1 MHFHSVTVIF
11 FNTFIH
17 KLDRDMRG
25 QEQAPKE
32 LILGIDVGSVS
43 ISVVAMNLEG
53 KLMGHSYQLH
63 QGNIRGALDQLLK
76 AYNQKD
82 IIGLASPSGKTQF
95 TKQVNSYDQ
104 QVSLM
109 EASKYLDL
117 NARSILHVGAERFY
131 LAELDQ
137 DGNYLQTS
145 HSSSCAAGTGSFLD
159 QQAVRLNLNN
169 TAHLSDMALKNS
181 SPAPDIAA
189 RCSVF
194 AKTDLIHA
202 QQKGYGLEAICD
214 SLCKGLADNIAD
226 TLFNKTIPESPI
238 YMSGGVS
245 KNQSVVR
252 HLQRIIG
259 KEIKVHPLSEQWP
272 ALGAAHLLHKEL
284 MSGKKDLS
292 VDLSGIL
299 AEQGTLEYFYDAL
312 QVPESTSQEN
322 EIHEQYIHLPVK
334 TDHTADIQVDLF
346 AVSEPWLPEFYLGID
361 VGSTSTKA
369 VLLNISGE
377 PFAGFY
383 TYTSGQPLKAVQALF
398 EAIDQLAI
406 ESHTDFHIEACGTTG
421 SGRKFIAGIVGAD
434 IDYDEITAHARAAY
448 ELNPLTDTIIEIGG
462 QDAKFTQMKDGVVT
476 FSHMNT
482 VCAAGTGSFIEELAG
497 RLGVNLKDYERL
509 AMGREAPLASDR
521 CTVFMERDINQLL
534 SRGFAVEEVLATVI
548 HSVRENYLKKVAS
561 EAHIG
566 DHVCFQGAT
575 AKNRALAAAFEQRL
589 GKKIFISPL
598 CHLTGALGT
607 ALLLKEEH
615 SGTSIFRGLDLYK
628 LVIPVKT
635 ETCELCLNKCT
646 ISVAGINGK
655 KQAYGFLCGRDYET
669 KKFVSKEQSSF
680 ELMKE
685 RRKLRRRH
693 REKSHQPGKGKPL
706 VGMPATLHLT
716 EDIPFWTTFFK
727 ALDISFQTSE
737 GFRDSLKTGKKIAG
751 AEFCAPIDCMYGHV
765 AHLADECEYIFMPVY
780 LEARVKPEKTEQNF
794 CYYTQYSASLA
805 HMDDSHVKDKLI
817 SPLLNFDKH
826 GDHNAKQLLQELLRM
841 GYGRLTLS
849 KVSRALKNA
858 GADASQLNRK
868 LRGLFQSRFN
878 PDGDVSVMLLGRP
891 YVVLSDTMNKGI
903 PDIFTGMGIDAWYQ
917 DMLNIDPKRD
927 ESFNS
932 LLEKTP
938 WHFAANI
945 LRAAEVTGRTKN
957 LYPVLITAFKC
968 APDSFIIDYFKQLMH
983 LYDKPYLIIQID
995 EHDSNTGYETR
1006 IEAALRSFRNHAR
1019 KADALTVP
1027 DLSSLLPRVEK
1038 KVNGKT
1044 LLIPNW
1050 DPFVSPLIAANLR
1063 RGGMDARELE
1073 PSELGIRKSMAHNT
1087 GQCLPINIIAQNSID
1102 YIEKH
1107 HLDPANTIL
1116 WMFEGYISCN
1126 LRQYPYYIKQI
1137 FDNHGKG
1144 MEKASVYSG
1153 KLSHRELS
1161 VTLTYHVYFAYMLGG
1176 LFRKVACRIRPY
1188 ELVPGQTDM
1197 VFKEVQKILLET
1209 FSGEYSMERAIK
1221 EGIKLID
1228 QIEYDSTNRNP
1239 LVAIFGD
1246 LYVRDN
1252 DMMNQDLV
1260 RTIEEAG
1267 GEVLVTP
1274 YHDYIKIT
1282 IENSFRRAYQR
1293 GEYVETSFNRI
1304 LLNVVKY
1311 VEERYYKPFIK
1322 YLGPTPVIKP
1332 KELEKYLEKFNISLL
1347 HGGES
1352 YDNILKIFYIKET
1365 YPEVSLFVQTNPSF
1379 CCPALVTEAMTRRI
1393 RELTGVPIVTLTYD
1407 GTSNCMNDA
1416 IVPYIAKAAQYTR

>member
-1 MHFHSVTVIF
+1 MGEQEPEH
-11 FNTFIH
+11 
-17 KLDRDMRG
+17 RG
-25 QEQAPKE
+25 

-43 ISVVAMNLEG
+43 VSVVSVDAGGNMKEQFYL
-53 KLMGHSYQLH
+53 LH
-63 QGNIRGALDQLLK
+63 QGNIRDALDELMK
-76 AYNQKD
+76 RYRD
-82 IIGLASPSGKTQF
+82 HEIIGVATPSGKSHF
-95 TKQVNSYDQ
+95 TEQVRVFDQ
-104 QVSLM
+104 QVALM
-109 EASKYLDL
+109 EAASHLEL

-131 LAELDQ
+131 LVELDQ
-137 DGNYLQTS
+137 VGSYLQTS

-159 QQAVRLNLNN
+159 QQALRLKLND
-169 TAHLSDMALKNS
+169 TGHLSDMALKNIS
-181 SPAPDIAA
+181 HIPDIAA

-226 TLFNKTIPESPI
+226 TLFNKSVPESPI

-245 KNQSVVR
+245 RNLSVVR

-259 KEIKVHPLSEQWP
+259 KEILVHPLSEHWP
-272 ALGAAHLLHKEL
+272 ALGAARLLWNE
-284 MSGKKDLS
+284 MQSGKKPVS
-292 VDLSGIL
+292 VDLSSLL
-299 AEQGTLEYFYDAL
+299 AEQGALEYFYEAL
-312 QVPESTSQEN
+312 QVPGSTQQE
-322 EIHEQYIHLPVK
+322 IVIKEQYIHHPSR
-334 TDHTADIQVDLF
+334 TDHTADIQVDRFTLTKGG
-346 AVSEPWLPEFYLGID
+346 PMQFYLGID

-369 VLLNISGE
+369 VMLNTEGE

-398 EAIDQLAI
+398 EAIDHLAGKI
-406 ESHTDFHIEACGTTG
+406 QAQFQFMACGTTG

-434 IDYDEITAHARAAY
+434 LDYDEITAHARAAY
-448 ELNPLTDTIIEIGG
+448 DLNPLTDTIIEIGG

-497 RLGVNLKDYERL
+497 RLGVKLKDYERL
-509 AMGREAPLASDR
+509 AIGRQAPLASDR

-534 SRGFAVEEVLATVI
+534 SRGYGVEEVLATVI

-566 DHVCFQGAT
+566 NHVCFQGAT
-575 AKNRALAAAFEQRL
+575 AKNRALVAAFEQRL
-589 GKKIFISPL
+589 NKPIFISPL

-607 ALLLKEEH
+607 AILLKEEH
-615 SGTSIFRGLDLYK
+615 SGASTFRGLDLYK
-628 LVIPVKT
+628 KAIPVET
-635 ETCELCLNKCT
+635 ETCELCLNRCT
-646 ISVAGINGK
+646 ISVASINGEK
-655 KQAYGFLCGRDYET
+655 LAYGFLCGRDYET
-669 KKFVSKEQSSF
+669 KKFVSKEQTGF

-685 RRKLRRRH
+685 RRKLRRRQ

-706 VGMPATLHLT
+706 VGMPATLHLM
-716 EDIPFWTTFFK
+716 EDLPFWTTFFK
-727 ALDISFQTSE
+727 AVDIPFQTSE

-751 AEFCAPIDCMYGHV
+751 AEFCAPIDSMYGHV
-765 AHLADECEYIFMPVY
+765 AHLAEQCDYIFMPVY

-794 CYYTQYSASLA
+794 CYYTQFSASLV
-805 HMDDSHVKDKLI
+805 HMDDSRVKDKLI

-826 GDHNAKQLLQELLRM
+826 GDHNAKQLLQELHKM
-841 GYGRLTLS
+841 GFERLTLS

-858 GADASQLNRK
+858 EAEASHLNRK

-878 PDGDVSVMLLGRP
+878 PDGEVSVLLLGRP
-891 YVVLSDTMNKGI
+891 YVVLSDTLNKGI

-917 DMLNIDPKRD
+917 DMLNIDPERD
-927 ESFNS
+927 ESFNR

-957 LYPVLITAFKC
+957 LYPVLVTAFKC

-1019 KADALTVP
+1019 QADSIPVP
-1027 DLSSLLPRVEK
+1027 DLGSLLPRVEK
-1038 KVNGKT
+1038 KVDGKI

-1050 DPFVSPLIAANLR
+1050 DSFVSPLVAANLR
-1063 RGGMDARELE
+1063 RGGIDARALE

-1107 HLDPANTIL
+1107 NLDPANTML
-1116 WMFEGYISCN
+1116 WMFEGNVSCN

-1137 FDNHGKG
+1137 FENYGKG
-1144 MEKASVYSG
+1144 IEETSVYSG
-1153 KLSHRELS
+1153 KISHREFS
-1161 VTLTYHVYFAYMLGG
+1161 VSMTYHVYFAYMLGG
-1176 LFRKVACRIRPY
+1176 LFHKVACRIRPY
-1188 ELVPGQTDM
+1188 ELVPGQTDK
-1197 VFKEVQKILLET
+1197 VFKEVQKILVES
-1209 FSGEYSMERAIK
+1209 FSGDYSMERAIK
-1221 EGIKLID
+1221 EGMKLID
-1228 QIEYDSTNRNP
+1228 QIEYDSKNRKP

-1252 DMMNQDLV
+1252 DTMNQDLV

-1267 GEVLVTP
+1267 GEALVTP
-1274 YHDYIKIT
+1274 YHDYTKIM
-1282 IENSFRRAYQR
+1282 IENMFRRAYQR
-1293 GEYVETSFNRI
+1293 GEYVETSFNKI

-1311 VEERYYKPFIK
+1311 MEERYYKPFIK
-1322 YLGPTPVIKP
+1322 YLGPAPVIKP
-1332 KELEKYLEKFNISLL
+1332 KELEKHLESFNISLL

-1352 YDNILKIFYIKET
+1352 YDNILKIFYIKEN

-1393 RELTGVPIVTLTYD
+1393 RELTGVPIVILTYD
-1407 GTSNCMNDA
+1407 GTSTRMNDA
-1416 IVPYIAKAAQYTR
+1416 IVPYITKAVQKSYIY